1 MTLRVCLVGGRGNL
15 VGRRGQAHERLREA
29 LSSLGWT
36 NFGWWLGGFC
46 GKVVAII
53 VHLVEERRDVG
64 LVVELVVLFDC
75 GACVGKKL
83 VVSVTFALPF
93 GFSFLLFGEL
103 GWWCN
108 DVGGNE
114 VHVV

>member
-1 MTLRVCLVGGRGNL
+1 M
-15 VGRRGQAHERLREA
+15 
-29 LSSLGWT
+29 
-36 NFGWWLGGFC
+36 
-46 GKVVAII
+46 AII

-64 LVVELVVLFDC
+64 LVGEVVVWFEFGSC
-75 GACVGKKL
+75 MGKKF
-83 VVSVTFALPF
+83 VFSVTLALPF
-93 GFSFLLFGEL
+93 CFSFWLFGEL